1 MASVIA
7 LDEVRQLGQSIWLD
21 ELNREL
27 LRSGEL
33 GRLID
38 HVGLSGLFSKL
49 GSQRARGWDPSYRAD
64 IRRLHAS
71 GATPEHIYEQLLLQ
85 DAREA
90 ADQLHC
96 VYRRSAHR
104 DGFVSLEVSPLL
116 AANTAETVQEAMR
129 LWRAVD
135 RPNAMIEVPATREGL
150 PALQQL
156 IGAGINVNATLLF
169 GVNRY
174 REVLDAF
181 AAGLEQRSSA
191 GGNIDRIASVASMCV
206 SPIDRLIDDRL
217 SKIRGPERL
226 GRARSLM
233 GQAGTQVAR
242 FAYQD
247 FKKFLAS
254 PRWQVLATYGA
265 SPQRLLWAS
274 TDTANAALGDVKYP
288 DALIGRGTVMTL
300 SLATMAAFRDHG
312 RPALNLETALY
323 DVAALPSDLL
333 SLGIDL
339 EQLSQQLQTEALGKA
354 AESSKAL
361 IADISAICRLVE

>member
-1 MASVIA
+1 MASV
-7 LDEVRQLGQSIWLD
+7 LDEVQQLGQSIWLD

-27 LRSGEL
+27 LRSGQL
-33 GRLID
+33 ARLID
-38 HVGLSGLFSKL
+38 HVGLSGVFGNL
-49 GSQRARGWDPSYRAD
+49 GSQGAGGWDASDRAD
-64 IRRLHAS
+64 MRRLHAS
-71 GATPEHIYEQLLLQ
+71 GATAEQICEQLLLQ
-85 DAREA
+85 DARDA
-90 ADQLHC
+90 ADQLHRI
-96 VYRRSAHR
+96 YRRSTHR
-104 DGFVSLEVSPLL
+104 DGFVSLELSPLL
-116 AANTAETVQEAMR
+116 AANTLETVQEAIRM
-129 LWRAVD
+129 WRAVD
-135 RPNAMIEVPATREGL
+135 RPNAMIKVPATREGL

-156 IGAGINVNATLLF
+156 IGEGINVNATLLF
-169 GVNRY
+169 GVSRY

-181 AAGLEQRSSA
+181 AAGLEQRRGA
-191 GGNIDRIASVASMCV
+191 GGNIEQIASVASVYV

-217 SKIRGPERL
+217 SKIRDPACL
-226 GRARSLM
+226 GRARRLM

-274 TDTANAALGDVKYP
+274 TDTANPALGDVKYP

-312 RPALNLETALY
+312 RPALNLETDLY
-323 DVAALPSDLL
+323 DAAALPSDLL